1 MAHQDPLHHRT
12 AVIACGLG
20 DAGIAIARRLA
31 AAGVRLALLAAGED
45 AGPTRR
51 GADTLRASG
60 ADVLPHIGDLADP
73 ESVAET
79 VSLAAYRFGGVDLCV
94 NAGSA
99 IGTVGIGGLSLEAF
113 DRLHAVTAR
122 ATFAVV
128 RSCLPHLRRSDHAHV
143 LTLAPPATLDLRH
156 LEPGARTSSTLAMSA
171 ITLGVAR
178 SEWSHRVAANC
189 LWPEG
194 EPSDEVARAAAI
206 VLRRDPV
213 QHTGATD
220 TVREVL
226 GTGQGAQPAPAR
238 AEK

>member
-12 AVIACGLG
+12 AIIACGLG
-20 DAGIAIARRLA
+20 DAGLAIARRLA
-31 AAGVRLALLAAGED
+31 KAGVRLALLAAGEE
-45 AGPTRR
+45 AGPTRS
-51 GADTLRASG
+51 GADVLRASG
-60 ADVLPHIGDLADP
+60 ADALPHVGDLADP

-79 VSLAAYRFGGVDLCV
+79 VSLAVQRFGGVDLCV
-94 NAGSA
+94 HAGSA
-99 IGTVGIGGLSLEAF
+99 IGVVGIGGLSQEAF

-128 RSCLPHLRRSDHAHV
+128 RACLPHLRSSDHAHV

-156 LEPGARTSSTLAMSA
+156 LEPGARTSSLLAMSA

-178 SEWSHRVAANC
+178 SEWSHRVGANC

-194 EPSDEVARAAAI
+194 EPAHEVARAAEI

-213 QHTGATD
+213 RHTGATE

-226 GTGQGAQPAPAR
+226 GASRDGTRVGQ
-238 AEK
+238 EK